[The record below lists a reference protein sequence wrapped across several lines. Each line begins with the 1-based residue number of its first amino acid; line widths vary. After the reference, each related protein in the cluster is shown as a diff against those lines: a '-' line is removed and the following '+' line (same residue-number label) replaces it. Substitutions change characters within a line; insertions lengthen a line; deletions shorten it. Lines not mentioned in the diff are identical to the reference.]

1 MAVILCADA
10 LSTYILTVMAVIK
23 KAGGILL
30 VIAAAYDLLFLLAT
44 IKYDRTWRPPSLSIE
59 LSLLRLESQVR
70 AG

>member
-23 KAGGILL
+23 KAGWMLL

-44 IKYDRTWRPPSLSIE
+44 IKYDRTWRPSSLSIE

>member
-23 KAGGILL
+23 KAGGMLL

-44 IKYDRTWRPPSLSIE
+44 IKYDRMRRPPSLSIE